1 MRANIKCCTAICY
14 TLRYAHSPLV
24 VQSSSLS
31 LSDESD
37 DVWSLHRRGKSL
49 VNSGD
54 VWGVVT
60 VGGAVVW
67 STVELGGAGCEGV

>member
-1 MRANIKCCTAICY
+1 MLVVQA
-14 TLRYAHSPLV
+14 TLSMHSPLV

-37 DVWSLHRRGKSL
+37 EVWSLRRRGGSSL
-49 VNSGD
+49 VNSGG
-54 VWGVVT
+54 VWGVPVWGVT
-60 VGGAVVW
+60 VEGAVVW